1 MLADLEEGVRIAG
14 PDDEDAL
21 VEAVR
26 AMHRGGDWGLR
37 YSSGAP
43 LCFSEPKTRRVVRNA
58 INPMMRNDG
67 QAWIGIVGDGAEI
80 EGSACL
86 SIGEAF
92 CSEDPL
98 LFENWNFVL
107 PEHRRSDNARRLIAF
122 STAMSRVLRLPL
134 VIGVM
139 SHVRTDAKC
148 RLYERSF
155 GRPLG
160 ALYLYNGDEASDGA
174 PDLMGAEQP

>member
-26 AMHRGGDWGLR
+26 VVATGGEWGLR
-37 YSSGAP
+37 YSSGVP
-43 LCFSEPKTRRVVRNA
+43 LCFSEPKTRRIVRNA
-58 INPMMRNDG
+58 INPMARNDG
-67 QAWIGIVGDGAEI
+67 QAWIGVVGDVGQV
-80 EGSACL
+80 EGSVCL

-107 PEHRRSDNARRLIAF
+107 PDHRRSDNARRLIAF

-139 SHVRTDAKC
+139 SHVRTEAKC

-160 ALYLYNGDEASDGA
+160 SLFLYNGD
-174 PDLMGAEQP
+174 GAEEAA